1 MAACT
6 SDKVGAGK
14 VGEVKTRKATSTRV
28 AAKPVTLSASSVA
41 LGSWPM
47 NRRIGDA
54 RPESP
59 AGIESDS
66 RGDLLQAKICDGK
79 LVMSIGVSLLC
90 SAVLD
95 GSHLVQLLGN
105 DDTQITDEQ
114 AFSEAIRQE
123 LLALE
128 DDGCNLIQKALDRAA
143 ENAVE
148 KRCQGISVK
157 ADLFT

>member
-1 MAACT
+1 
-6 SDKVGAGK
+6 
-14 VGEVKTRKATSTRV
+14 
-28 AAKPVTLSASSVA
+28 
-41 LGSWPM
+41 
-47 NRRIGDA
+47 
-54 RPESP
+54 
-59 AGIESDS
+59 
-66 RGDLLQAKICDGK
+66 
-79 LVMSIGVSLLC
+79 MSIGVSLLC

-128 DDGCNLIQKALDRAA
+128 DDGCNLIQRALDRAA

-148 KRCQGISVK
+148 RRCQGISVSP
-157 ADLFT
+157 DLFT